1 MVGQYSTPIDSG
13 GEQRFA
19 AIASRAEIESFG
31 PTGLHVDPAYERPE
45 KVAGSCFD
53 HISEAVGVKAEQF
66 VYLPWKFSISIV
78 DGPPMKAWHA
88 VLIKPRR
95 GGEQA

>member
-1 MVGQYSTPIDSG
+1 MTKLPHM
-13 GEQRFA
+13 
-19 AIASRAEIESFG
+19 
-31 PTGLHVDPAYERPE
+31 TGHVDVGLVDNID
-45 KVAGSCFD
+45 KCF
-53 HISEAVGVKAEQF
+53 SVFEAVGVKAEQF

-78 DGPPMKAWHA
+78 DGPPIKAVHA

>member
-1 MVGQYSTPIDSG
+1 MRETIN
-13 GEQRFA
+13 
-19 AIASRAEIESFG
+19 AIRHILKNCHIQWITLGSFCR
-31 PTGLHVDPAYERPE
+31 VPE
-45 KVAGSCFD
+45 NG
-53 HISEAVGVKAEQF
+53 HEAVGVKAEQF